1 MRFLSVRVLSTAILA
16 LIAGKAFADCD
27 QPRREVRFAIDRPA
41 DKIEV
46 APVNATIEDL
56 HKQFTR
62 RETKAA
68 EARVEPTEVTV
79 YRVDGLL
86 AHFEGDYQPIDSDA
100 FYVLTIATADGKRA
114 MQVEVPSPRCA
125 AASPL
130 YDSMVKARRQFDTQF
145 PNKPSERQSPRY
157 DIPVRVTGVGYLE
170 TSNGWRTLR
179 LAPVL
184 DLQFNPA
191 DFGQLEVTSAPA
203 ADTASTAVAMTSAEP
218 DPNEPGIPQPPKRR
232 SRLLPFLGIAAL
244 VGAIAFAVVKWS

>member
-1 MRFLSVRVLSTAILA
+1 
-16 LIAGKAFADCD
+16 
-27 QPRREVRFAIDRPA
+27 VRFAIDKPA

-46 APVNATIEDL
+46 APVNATIEEL

-68 EARVEPTEVTV
+68 EARVEPTEMTV
-79 YRVDGLL
+79 YRVDGVL

-100 FYVLTIATADGKRA
+100 FYVLTLSTADGSRA

-130 YDSMVKARRQFDTQF
+130 YDSMVKARREFDTQF
-145 PNKPSERQSPRY
+145 PSKPFERQSPRY
-157 DIPVRVTGVGYLE
+157 DIPVRVTGVGYLD
-170 TSNGWRTLR
+170 TSRGWRTLR

-184 DLQFNPA
+184 DLQFNPP
-191 DFGQLEVTSAPA
+191 DFGQLAIAESPA
-203 ADTASTAVAMTSAEP
+203 SDTAATAATTSSAEP
-218 DPNEPGIPQPPKRR
+218 DPNEPGVPQPPKRR

-244 VGAIAFAVVKWS
+244 VGAIAFAIVKWS